1 MALFLAMENAMPWKE
16 VNTVDLRREFVS
28 LANGDSLDMS
38 TLCQRYGIS
47 RKTGY
52 KWLVRYAEEGDEGL
66 LDRSRC
72 PHNQPRR
79 SPESVEA
86 VVLGLRQRYPDWGG
100 RKLARVMRNEGYCQI
115 PSPSTITEILRRHG
129 VLHTEGQP
137 GVKNYIRFEHPN
149 PNDLWQMD
157 FKGDFPISRGRC
169 HPLTVL
175 DDHSRF
181 SLCLA
186 ACRNERTETVRT
198 HLIGAF
204 ERYGLPLRMT
214 MDNGSP
220 WGCAAV
226 GRLTQLCAWLIEQGV
241 TVSHSRPYHPQ
252 TQGKDERFHRT
263 LNAELIG
270 RRSFASLQQCQQ
282 AFDPWRHRYN
292 TERPH
297 ESLNMDTPIE
307 HYQPSSRTY
316 RESQPQYEYAPGDHV
331 RKVGKSMTC
340 SFKYYTVII
349 GQALKGKQVAIR
361 PTKRDGE
368 YTIHFC
374 HQQIGKINL
383 NNMSKRTVKGHN
395 VMDRV

>member
-1 MALFLAMENAMPWKE
+1 MPWKE
-16 VNTVDLRREFVS
+16 VNTVDLRREFVRLVES
-28 LANGDSLDMS
+28 GSLDMS
-38 TLCQRYGIS
+38 TLCQRYGVS

-52 KWLVRYAEEGDEGL
+52 KWLKRHAREGDSGL
-66 LDRSRC
+66 VDRSRR
-72 PHNQPRR
+72 PHYQPRR
-79 SPESVEA
+79 CPELVEQI
-86 VVLGLRQRYPDWGG
+86 VLGLRQRYPDWGG

-129 VLHTEGQP
+129 VLHQDSQLAA
-137 GVKNYIRFEHPN
+137 KNYIRFEHPY

-181 SLCLA
+181 SLCLV
-186 ACRNERTETVRT
+186 ACRHERTEIVKT
-198 HLIGAF
+198 HLVGAF

-220 WGCAAV
+220 WGSAAT
-226 GRLTQLCAWLIEQGV
+226 GRLTQLSAWLIEQGV
-241 TVSHSRPYHPQ
+241 SVSHSRPYHPQ

-263 LNAELIG
+263 LNTELIG
-270 RRSFASLQQCQQ
+270 RRSFADLQQCQQ

-307 HYQPSSRTY
+307 HYQPSARSY
-316 RESQPQYEYAPGDHV
+316 RPSQPEYEYSSSDHV
-331 RKVGKSMTC
+331 RKVGKDMTC
-340 SFKYYTVII
+340 SFKYYQVII
-349 GQALKGKQVAIR
+349 GQALKGKRVAFR
-361 PTKRDGE
+361 PTTRDGE

-374 HQQIGKINL
+374 HQQIGRVDL
-383 NNMSKRTVKGHN
+383 NKMSKRTVKGYN
-395 VMDRV
+395 TMSR